1 MKAIVLFL
9 GLIFYSLSNFS
20 FAADGKLPGDNLD
33 LNAVLDLFKNSKNIE
48 DFENKLNSE
57 KTKVNNLDL
66 NDDGYVDYIRV
77 VDYVKDNAHLIT
89 LQVAFTADEVQD
101 VAVIE
106 LDRKD
111 DKTVVQIVGDEALYG
126 RDYIIEPKTENERMA
141 YNANTWTSV
150 QYIYGPT
157 YVVYV
162 SPWYYGFYPHWHRPW
177 RPYTWDIYWGYVH
190 PYYAYYRPCGYYRSY
205 HAHHYYFGHKSY
217 SPTYYKSPKHM
228 TAQQTLPLHKQS
240 MTESQVKNIQVTKT
254 NNNVQTANQRELRK
268 VETTPKTKNTIRTT
282 TEPAVR
288 NQSTVRNSEVTTRS
302 PQTTRTPQVTTRS
315 PQPTVRTPQT
325 TRAPQTTRSPQ
336 PTRNTAPTMRSPQ
349 RTSPSVS
356 PQRSNVRQPATVQPS
371 RSTSPASRTPN
382 GVRRP

>member
-1 MKAIVLFL
+1 MKTIALFL
-9 GLIFYSLSNFS
+9 GLIIYSLSSFS

-57 KTKVNNLDL
+57 KTNVNNLDL

-77 VDYVKDNAHLIT
+77 VDYMKDNAHLIT
-89 LQVAFTADEVQD
+89 LQVAFTAEEVQD

-177 RPYTWDIYWGYVH
+177 RPYSWDIYWGHVH

-205 HAHHYYFGHKSY
+205 HAHHHYYGHKSY
-217 SPTYYKSPKHM
+217 SPTYYKSSKHV
-228 TAQQTLPLHKQS
+228 TAQQTLPVHKQAMS
-240 MTESQVKNIQVTKT
+240 EAQIKNLQATKT
-254 NNNVQTANQRELRK
+254 NNNLKTDNQRELKK
-268 VETTPKTKNTIRTT
+268 VDPTPKTVNSTRTT
-282 TEPAVR
+282 TDKSTMNTTRSSSQPTVR
-288 NQSTVRNSEVTTRS
+288 DQSTIRS
-302 PQTTRTPQVTTRS
+302 PQTTT
-315 PQPTVRTPQT
+315 RTPQT
-325 TRAPQTTRSPQ
+325 TRVPQTTRSPQ
-336 PTRNTAPTMRSPQ
+336 PTRNSTPTMRSPQ
-349 RTSPSVS
+349 RTSPNVS
-356 PQRSNVRQPATVQPS
+356 PQRSTVRQPSTVQPS
-371 RSTSPASRTPN
+371 RSTSPTMRSSS